1 MFFPMQRDYLLGVG
15 QSAMTK
21 SILMALL
28 GRRRLYK
35 RNENNNRGEEL
46 TRSGFLWVLILGKAS
61 PRLLGCRLTRGFLT

>member
-28 GRRRLYK
+28 GRRRVYK

-46 TRSGFLWVLILGKAS
+46 TRSGFLWVLS
-61 PRLLGCRLTRGFLT
+61 S